1 MIKLNERLTLRRNF
15 EIAMAT
21 ITSNK
26 GVEKREQII
35 ECAKKQFAQK
45 GYDGVS
51 TRLLANECGV
61 NLAMISYYFGS
72 KEDMYKEILDR
83 NTINLKVDYPIL
95 TNPKISSWEKLNAI
109 VDVYVERF
117 FSNKAM
123 VQIIFKEIS
132 SNKRATLSKF
142 VSGKMMDNFSVIKTI
157 VDDGVK
163 KKIFRKTDTE
173 LLIMTVFGTLMMY
186 MNGNNT
192 CYKLVGAST
201 AEECMNDVYKERMK
215 EHLKNLLKNQLTK

>member
-1 MIKLNERLTLRRNF
+1 
-15 EIAMAT
+15 MAT
-21 ITSNK
+21 TTSNK
-26 GVEKREQII
+26 GNEKREQII
-35 ECAKKQFAQK
+35 ECAKQQFAQK

-72 KEDMYKEILDR
+72 KEEMYKEILDR
-83 NTINLKVDYPIL
+83 NTIRLKTDLVIL
-95 TNPKISSWEKLNAI
+95 NNPKSTPWDKLNAI

-117 FSNKAM
+117 FTNKAM

-132 SNKRATLSKF
+132 SNKRASLSKF

-157 VDDGVK
+157 VDEGVK
-163 KKIFRKTDTE
+163 KKIFRKTDVE

-186 MNGNNT
+186 MNGNAT
-192 CYKLVGAST
+192 CYKLVGASS
-201 AEECMNDVYKERMK
+201 AEECMNDIYKERMK
-215 EHLKNLLKNQLTK
+215 EHLKNLLKNQLSK